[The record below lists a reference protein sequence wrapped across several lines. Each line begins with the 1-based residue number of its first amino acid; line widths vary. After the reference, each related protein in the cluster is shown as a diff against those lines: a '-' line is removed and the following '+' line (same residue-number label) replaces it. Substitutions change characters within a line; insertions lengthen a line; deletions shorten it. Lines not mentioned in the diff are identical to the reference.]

1 MKLKKLSLRQLF
13 SNTKFLVVFSILV
26 AFIFW
31 IVVALEY
38 APVIENEIKDIP
50 VKIDMNNSVPD
61 KLGLQIFGQS
71 NYTINITVRGNRYI
85 VGGDLLTADDFEAT
99 AQTAYVDSAGK
110 HSLVVKVTAKD
121 ANADYEI
128 ISKSTDYIEVYFD
141 KYAEKEVEVTP
152 RIISELDDY
161 TADDYMFDK
170 ADIIYETKTVKVSG
184 AQTEVNSITAAYA
197 DIPIEK
203 KLTQSE
209 TIDASVVLSN
219 GSNLDSKYVK
229 INGESRLTVP
239 VTLPVYK
246 MQTSAVS
253 VSFKNTPS
261 DYINSPLLY
270 SISPSRVRV
279 AVLQNGSDTT
289 NSLEIGTID
298 FANITPSNGSFT
310 FLASNV
316 KTAKFLDGTT
326 SFNVEVNTDGLSTKK
341 LEPNINSIM
350 ITGGSGVSAG
360 NVDLSSIG
368 SVTVVG
374 TQTALASVNANML
387 EVNIN
392 LTNIKL
398 EEGENTVPVTV
409 TLKNSKNCWVSGSY
423 SAVIVQN

>member
-1 MKLKKLSLRQLF
+1 MKLKKFSLRQLF

-71 NYTINITVRGNRYI
+71 DYTINVTVRGNRYI

-128 ISKSTDYIEVYFD
+128 ISKSTDFIEVYFD

-219 GSNLDSKYVK
+219 GSDLDSKYVK

-326 SFNVEVNTDGLSTKK
+326 SFSVEVNTDGLSTKK

>member
-71 NYTINITVRGNRYI
+71 DYTINVTVRGNRYI

-197 DIPIEK
+197 NIPIEK

-219 GSNLDSKYVK
+219 GSDLDSKYVK

-310 FLASNV
+310 FIASNV

>member
-71 NYTINITVRGNRYI
+71 DYTINVTVRGNRYI

-219 GSNLDSKYVK
+219 GSDLDSKYVK

-374 TQTALASVNANML
+374 TQTALTSVNANML
-387 EVNIN
+387 EVNII

>member
-71 NYTINITVRGNRYI
+71 DYTINVTVRGNRYI

-197 DIPIEK
+197 NIPIEK

-219 GSNLDSKYVK
+219 GSDLDSKYVK

-326 SFNVEVNTDGLSTKK
+326 SLNVEVNTDGLSTKK

>member
-71 NYTINITVRGNRYI
+71 DYTINVTVRGNRYI

-197 DIPIEK
+197 NIPIEK

-219 GSNLDSKYVK
+219 GSDLDSKYVK
-229 INGESRLTVP
+229 INGESSLTVP

-298 FANITPSNGSFT
+298 FANITPSNSSFT

>member
-71 NYTINITVRGNRYI
+71 DYTINVTVRGNRYI

-229 INGESRLTVP
+229 INGESSLTVP

-326 SFNVEVNTDGLSTKK
+326 SFSVEVNTDRLSTKK

-398 EEGENTVPVTV
+398 EEGENTVSVTV

>member
-13 SNTKFLVVFSILV
+13 SNTKFLVVFSIFV

-71 NYTINITVRGNRYI
+71 DYTINVTVRGNRYI

-219 GSNLDSKYVK
+219 GSDLDSKYVK

-261 DYINSPLLY
+261 DYINRPLLY

-298 FANITPSNGSFT
+298 FANITPSNSSFT

-326 SFNVEVNTDGLSTKK
+326 SFSVDVNTDGLSTKK

>member
-71 NYTINITVRGNRYI
+71 DYTINVTVRGNRYI

-219 GSNLDSKYVK
+219 GSDLDSKYVK

-310 FLASNV
+310 FIASNV

-374 TQTALASVNANML
+374 TQTALARVNANML

>member
-1 MKLKKLSLRQLF
+1 MKAKKLSLRQLL
-13 SNTKFLVVFSILV
+13 SNTKFLVVFSIVV

-38 APVIENEIKDIP
+38 APVVENEIKDIP

-71 NYTINITVRGNRYI
+71 DYTINVTVRGNRYI

-128 ISKSTDYIEVYFD
+128 VSKSADYIEVFFD

-170 ADIIYETKTVKVSG
+170 ADIIYDTKTVKVSG

-219 GSNLDSKYVK
+219 GNDLDSKYVK
-229 INGESRLTVP
+229 INGESNLKIP

-261 DYINSPLLY
+261 DYINSPLVY

-289 NSLEIGTID
+289 NSLEIGSID
-298 FANITPSNGSFT
+298 FTQITPSNGSFT

-316 KTAKFLDGTT
+316 KTAKFLDGTS
-326 SFNVEVNTDGLSTKK
+326 SFSVEVNTDGLSTKT
-341 LEPNINSIM
+341 LEPGINSIM
-350 ITGGSGVSAG
+350 ITGGSGISAG
-360 NVDLSSIG
+360 NVELDSIG
-368 SVTVVG
+368 QITVVG
-374 TQTALASVNANML
+374 TQTALKSVNANML
-387 EVNIN
+387 EISIN
-392 LTNIKL
+392 LTNTKL
-398 EEGENTVPVTV
+398 EEGENSVPVTV

-423 SAVIVQN
+423 TAVIIQN

>member
-71 NYTINITVRGNRYI
+71 DYTINVTVRGNRYI

-219 GSNLDSKYVK
+219 GSDLDSKYVK

-298 FANITPSNGSFT
+298 FANITPSNSSFT

-326 SFNVEVNTDGLSTKK
+326 SFSVEVNTDGLSTKK

-398 EEGENTVPVTV
+398 EEGDNTVPVTV

>member
-71 NYTINITVRGNRYI
+71 DYTINVTVRGNRYI

-209 TIDASVVLSN
+209 TIDASVVLNN
-219 GSNLDSKYVK
+219 GSDLDSKYVK

>member
-1 MKLKKLSLRQLF
+1 MKAKKLSLRQLF
-13 SNTKFLVVFSILV
+13 SNTKFLVVFSIVV

-38 APVIENEIKDIP
+38 APVVENEIKDIP

-71 NYTINITVRGNRYI
+71 DYTINVTVRGNRYI

-128 ISKSTDYIEVYFD
+128 VSKSADYIEVFFD

-170 ADIIYETKTVKVSG
+170 ADIIYDTKTVKVSG

-219 GSNLDSKYVK
+219 GSDLDSKYVK
-229 INGESRLTVP
+229 INGESNLKIP

-261 DYINSPLLY
+261 DYINSPLVY
-270 SISPSRVRV
+270 SISPRRVRV

-289 NSLEIGTID
+289 NSLEIGSID
-298 FANITPSNGSFT
+298 FTQITPSNGSFT

-316 KTAKFLDGTT
+316 KTAKFLDGTS
-326 SFNVEVNTDGLSTKK
+326 SFSVEVNTDGLSTKT
-341 LEPNINSIM
+341 LEPGINSIM

-360 NVDLSSIG
+360 NVELDSIG
-368 SVTVVG
+368 QITVVG
-374 TQTALASVNANML
+374 TQTALKSVNANML
-387 EVNIN
+387 EISIN
-392 LTNIKL
+392 LTNTKL
-398 EEGENTVPVTV
+398 EEGENSVPVTV

-423 SAVIVQN
+423 TAVIIQN

>member
-71 NYTINITVRGNRYI
+71 DYTINVTVRGNRYI
-85 VGGDLLTADDFEAT
+85 VGGDLLKADDFEAT

-121 ANADYEI
+121 TNADYEI

-219 GSNLDSKYVK
+219 GSDLDSKYVK

-326 SFNVEVNTDGLSTKK
+326 SFSVEVNTDGLSTKK

>member
-13 SNTKFLVVFSILV
+13 SNTKFLVFFSILV

-71 NYTINITVRGNRYI
+71 DYTINVTVRGNRYI

-219 GSNLDSKYVK
+219 GSDLDSKYVK

-298 FANITPSNGSFT
+298 FANITPSNSSFT

-326 SFNVEVNTDGLSTKK
+326 SFSVEVNTDGLSTKK

-409 TLKNSKNCWVSGSY
+409 PLKNSKNCWVSGSY

>member
-71 NYTINITVRGNRYI
+71 DYTINVTVRGNRYI

-197 DIPIEK
+197 NIPIEK

-219 GSNLDSKYVK
+219 GSDLDSKYVK
-229 INGESRLTVP
+229 INGESSLTVP

-298 FANITPSNGSFT
+298 FANITPSNSSFT

-350 ITGGSGVSAG
+350 ITGGSGVSSG

>member
-1 MKLKKLSLRQLF
+1 MKAKKLSLRQLF
-13 SNTKFLVVFSILV
+13 SNTKFLVVFSIVV

-38 APVIENEIKDIP
+38 APVVENEIKDIP

-71 NYTINITVRGNRYI
+71 DYTINVTVRGNRYI

-128 ISKSTDYIEVYFD
+128 VSKSADYIEVFFD

-170 ADIIYETKTVKVSG
+170 ADIIYDTKTVKVSG

-209 TIDASVVLSN
+209 TIDASIVLSN
-219 GSNLDSKYVK
+219 GSDLDSKYVK
-229 INGESRLTVP
+229 INGESNLKIP

-261 DYINSPLLY
+261 DYINSPLVY

-289 NSLEIGTID
+289 NSLEIGSID
-298 FANITPSNGSFT
+298 FTQITPSNGSFT

-316 KTAKFLDGTT
+316 KTAKFLDGTS
-326 SFNVEVNTDGLSTKK
+326 SFSVEVNTDGLSTKT
-341 LEPNINSIM
+341 LEPGINSIM

-360 NVDLSSIG
+360 NVELDSIG
-368 SVTVVG
+368 RITVVG
-374 TQTALASVNANML
+374 TQTALKSVNADML
-387 EVNIN
+387 EISIN
-392 LTNIKL
+392 LTNTKL

-423 SAVIVQN
+423 TAVIIQN

>member
-1 MKLKKLSLRQLF
+1 MKIKKLSLRQLF
-13 SNTKFLVVFSILV
+13 SNTKFLVIFSIVV

-71 NYTINITVRGNRYI
+71 EYTINVTVKGNRYI

-128 ISKSTDYIEVYFD
+128 VSKSTDYIEVYFD

-152 RIISELDDY
+152 RIVSELDDY
-161 TADDYMFDK
+161 TADEYMFDK
-170 ADIIYETKTVKVSG
+170 ADIICETKTVKISG
-184 AQTEVNSITAAYA
+184 AQTEVSSVTEAFA

-209 TIDASVVLSN
+209 TIDASVVLSD
-219 GSNLDSKYVK
+219 GSDLDLKYVE
-229 INGESRLTVP
+229 INGESSLSIP

-246 MQTSAVS
+246 MQASAVS
-253 VSFKNTPS
+253 VSFKNSPS
-261 DYINSPLLY
+261 DYINSPLVY
-270 SISPSRVRV
+270 SITPSKVRV
-279 AVLQNGSDTT
+279 AILQNGSDTT
-289 NSLEIGTID
+289 NTLEVGSID
-298 FANITPSNGSFT
+298 FSQITPTDNSFT

-326 SFNVEVNTDGLSTKK
+326 SFTVEVNTDGLSTQS
-341 LEPNINSIM
+341 LEPGINSIK
-350 ITGGSGVSAG
+350 ISGGNGVSSG

-368 SVTVVG
+368 KITVVG
-374 TQTALASVNANML
+374 TQTALKSVNADML
-387 EVNIN
+387 EISIN
-392 LTNIKL
+392 LTNTKL
-398 EEGENTVPVTV
+398 EEGETTVPITV
-409 TLKNSKNCWVSGSY
+409 TLKKSNNCWVSGSY
-423 SAVIVQN
+423 TAVIVRS

>member
-1 MKLKKLSLRQLF
+1 MKLKKLNLRQLF

-71 NYTINITVRGNRYI
+71 DYTINVTVRGNRYI

-219 GSNLDSKYVK
+219 GSDLDSKYVK

-298 FANITPSNGSFT
+298 FANITPSNNSFT

-374 TQTALASVNANML
+374 TQTALARVNANML

>member
-71 NYTINITVRGNRYI
+71 DYTINVTVRGNRYI

-197 DIPIEK
+197 NIPIEK

-219 GSNLDSKYVK
+219 GSDLDSKYVK

-270 SISPSRVRV
+270 SISPSKVRV

-360 NVDLSSIG
+360 NVYLSSIG

-374 TQTALASVNANML
+374 TQTALARVNANML

>member
-71 NYTINITVRGNRYI
+71 DYTINVTVRGNRYI

-184 AQTEVNSITAAYA
+184 AQTEVKSITAAYA

-219 GSNLDSKYVK
+219 GSDLDSKYVK

-298 FANITPSNGSFT
+298 FANITPSNSSFT

-374 TQTALASVNANML
+374 TQTALTSVNANML

>member
-1 MKLKKLSLRQLF
+1 MKAKKLSLRQLF
-13 SNTKFLVVFSILV
+13 SNTKFLVVFSIVV

-38 APVIENEIKDIP
+38 APVVENEIKDIP

-71 NYTINITVRGNRYI
+71 DYTINVTVRGNRYI

-128 ISKSTDYIEVYFD
+128 VSKSADYIEVFFD

-170 ADIIYETKTVKVSG
+170 ADIIYDTKTVKVSG

-203 KLTQSE
+203 KLTKSE

-219 GSNLDSKYVK
+219 GSDLDSKYVK
-229 INGESRLTVP
+229 INGESNLKIP

-261 DYINSPLLY
+261 DYINSPLVY

-289 NSLEIGTID
+289 NSLEIGSID
-298 FANITPSNGSFT
+298 FTQITPSNGSFT

-316 KTAKFLDGTT
+316 KTAKFLDGTS
-326 SFNVEVNTDGLSTKK
+326 SFSVEVNTDGLSTKT
-341 LEPNINSIM
+341 LEPGINSIM

-360 NVDLSSIG
+360 NVELDSIG
-368 SVTVVG
+368 QITVVG
-374 TQTALASVNANML
+374 TQTALKSVNANML
-387 EVNIN
+387 EISIN
-392 LTNIKL
+392 LTNTKL
-398 EEGENTVPVTV
+398 EEGENSVPVTV

-423 SAVIVQN
+423 TAVIIQN

>member
-1 MKLKKLSLRQLF
+1 MKAKKLSLRQLF
-13 SNTKFLVVFSILV
+13 SNTKFLVVFSIVV

-38 APVIENEIKDIP
+38 APVVENEIKDIP

-71 NYTINITVRGNRYI
+71 DYTINVTVRGNRYI

-128 ISKSTDYIEVYFD
+128 VSKSADYIEVFFD

-170 ADIIYETKTVKVSG
+170 ADIIYDTKTVKVSG

-219 GSNLDSKYVK
+219 GNDLDSKYVK
-229 INGESRLTVP
+229 INGESNLKIP

-261 DYINSPLLY
+261 DYINSPLVY

-289 NSLEIGTID
+289 NSLEIGSID
-298 FANITPSNGSFT
+298 FTQITPSKGSFT

-316 KTAKFLDGTT
+316 KTAKFLDGTS
-326 SFNVEVNTDGLSTKK
+326 SFSVEVNTDGLSTKT
-341 LEPNINSIM
+341 LEPGINSIM
-350 ITGGSGVSAG
+350 ITGGSGISAG
-360 NVDLSSIG
+360 NVELDSIG
-368 SVTVVG
+368 QITVVG
-374 TQTALASVNANML
+374 TQTALKSVNANML
-387 EVNIN
+387 EISIN
-392 LTNIKL
+392 LTNTML
-398 EEGENTVPVTV
+398 EEGENSVPVTV

-423 SAVIVQN
+423 TAVIIQN

>member
-1 MKLKKLSLRQLF
+1 MKLKKLSLRKLF

-71 NYTINITVRGNRYI
+71 DYTINVTVRGNRYI

-219 GSNLDSKYVK
+219 GSNLDSKYLK
-229 INGESRLTVP
+229 INGESSLTVP

-326 SFNVEVNTDGLSTKK
+326 SFSVEVNTDGLSTKK

>member
-71 NYTINITVRGNRYI
+71 NYTINVTVRGNRYI

-197 DIPIEK
+197 NIPIEK

-219 GSNLDSKYVK
+219 GSDLDSKYVK
-229 INGESRLTVP
+229 INGESSLTVP

-326 SFNVEVNTDGLSTKK
+326 SFSVEVNTDRLSTKK

>member
-71 NYTINITVRGNRYI
+71 DYTINVTVRGNRYI

-219 GSNLDSKYVK
+219 GSNLDSKYIK

-326 SFNVEVNTDGLSTKK
+326 SFNVEVNTDRLSTKK

>member
-13 SNTKFLVVFSILV
+13 SNTKFLVVFSIFV

-71 NYTINITVRGNRYI
+71 DYTINVTVRGNRYI

-219 GSNLDSKYVK
+219 GSDLDSKYVK

-350 ITGGSGVSAG
+350 ITGGSGISAG

>member
-1 MKLKKLSLRQLF
+1 MKAKKLSLRQLF
-13 SNTKFLVVFSILV
+13 SNTKFLVVFSIVV

-38 APVIENEIKDIP
+38 APVVENEIKDIP

-71 NYTINITVRGNRYI
+71 DYTINITVRGNRYI

-128 ISKSTDYIEVYFD
+128 VSKSADYIEVFFD

-170 ADIIYETKTVKVSG
+170 ADIIYDTKTVKVSG

-219 GSNLDSKYVK
+219 GSDLDSKYVK
-229 INGESRLTVP
+229 INGESNLKIP

-261 DYINSPLLY
+261 DYINSPLVY

-289 NSLEIGTID
+289 NSLEIGSID
-298 FANITPSNGSFT
+298 FTQITPSNGSFT

-316 KTAKFLDGTT
+316 KTAKFLDGTS
-326 SFNVEVNTDGLSTKK
+326 SFSVEVNTDGLSTKT
-341 LEPNINSIM
+341 LEPGINSIM

-360 NVDLSSIG
+360 NVELDSIG
-368 SVTVVG
+368 QITVVG
-374 TQTALASVNANML
+374 TQTALNSVNANML
-387 EVNIN
+387 EISIN
-392 LTNIKL
+392 LTNTKL
-398 EEGENTVPVTV
+398 EEGENSVPVTV

-423 SAVIVQN
+423 TAVIIQN

>member
-1 MKLKKLSLRQLF
+1 MKAKKLSLRQLF
-13 SNTKFLVVFSILV
+13 SNTKFLVVFSIVV

-38 APVIENEIKDIP
+38 APVVENEIKDIP

-71 NYTINITVRGNRYI
+71 DYTINVTVRGNRYI

-128 ISKSTDYIEVYFD
+128 VSKSADYIEVFFD

-170 ADIIYETKTVKVSG
+170 ADIIYDTKTVKVSG

-219 GSNLDSKYVK
+219 GNDLDSKYVK
-229 INGESRLTVP
+229 INGESNLKIP

-261 DYINSPLLY
+261 DYINSPLVY

-289 NSLEIGTID
+289 NSLEIGSID
-298 FANITPSNGSFT
+298 FTQITPSNGSFT

-316 KTAKFLDGTT
+316 KTAKFLDGTS
-326 SFNVEVNTDGLSTKK
+326 SFSVEVNTDGLSTKT
-341 LEPNINSIM
+341 LEPGINSIM
-350 ITGGSGVSAG
+350 ITGGSGISAG
-360 NVDLSSIG
+360 NVELDSIG
-368 SVTVVG
+368 QITVVG
-374 TQTALASVNANML
+374 TQTALKRVNANML
-387 EVNIN
+387 EISIN
-392 LTNIKL
+392 LTNTKL
-398 EEGENTVPVTV
+398 EEGENSVPVTV

-423 SAVIVQN
+423 TAVIIQN

>member
-1 MKLKKLSLRQLF
+1 MKLKKLSLRKLF

-61 KLGLQIFGQS
+61 RLGLQIFGQS
-71 NYTINITVRGNRYI
+71 DYTINVTVRGNRYI

-184 AQTEVNSITAAYA
+184 AQTEVNSIIAAYA
-197 DIPIEK
+197 DIPVEK

-229 INGESRLTVP
+229 INGESSLTVP

>member
-1 MKLKKLSLRQLF
+1 MKLKKLSLRKLF
-13 SNTKFLVVFSILV
+13 SNTKFLVVFSIFV

-71 NYTINITVRGNRYI
+71 DYTINVTVRGNRYI

-229 INGESRLTVP
+229 INGESSLTVP

-298 FANITPSNGSFT
+298 FANITPSNSSFT

-326 SFNVEVNTDGLSTKK
+326 SFSVEVNTDGLSTKK

>member
-71 NYTINITVRGNRYI
+71 DYTINVTVRGNRYI

-170 ADIIYETKTVKVSG
+170 ADIIYETKTVNVSG

-219 GSNLDSKYVK
+219 GSDLDSKYVK

-310 FLASNV
+310 FIASNV

>member
-71 NYTINITVRGNRYI
+71 DYTINVTVRGNRYI

-219 GSNLDSKYVK
+219 GSDLESKYVK
-229 INGESRLTVP
+229 INGESSLTVP

-298 FANITPSNGSFT
+298 FANITPSNNSFT

-326 SFNVEVNTDGLSTKK
+326 SFSVEVNTDGLSTKK
-341 LEPNINSIM
+341 LEPSINSIM

>member
-1 MKLKKLSLRQLF
+1 MKAKKLSLRQLF
-13 SNTKFLVVFSILV
+13 SNTKFLVVFSIVV

-38 APVIENEIKDIP
+38 APVVENEIKDIP

-71 NYTINITVRGNRYI
+71 DYTINVTVRGNRYI

-128 ISKSTDYIEVYFD
+128 VSKSADYIEVFFD

-161 TADDYMFDK
+161 TADDYMYDK
-170 ADIIYETKTVKVSG
+170 ADIIYDTKTVKVSG

-219 GSNLDSKYVK
+219 GNDLDSKYVK
-229 INGESRLTVP
+229 INGESNLKIP

-261 DYINSPLLY
+261 DYINSPLVY

-289 NSLEIGTID
+289 NSLEIGSID
-298 FANITPSNGSFT
+298 FTQITPSNGSFT

-316 KTAKFLDGTT
+316 KTAKFLDGTS
-326 SFNVEVNTDGLSTKK
+326 SFSVEVNTDGRSTKT
-341 LEPNINSIM
+341 LEPGINSIM

-360 NVDLSSIG
+360 NVELDSIG
-368 SVTVVG
+368 QITVVG
-374 TQTALASVNANML
+374 TQTALKSVNANML
-387 EVNIN
+387 EISIN
-392 LTNIKL
+392 LTNTKL
-398 EEGENTVPVTV
+398 EEGENSVPVTV

-423 SAVIVQN
+423 TAVIIQN

>member
-1 MKLKKLSLRQLF
+1 MKAKKLSLRQLF
-13 SNTKFLVVFSILV
+13 SNTKFLVVFSIVV

-38 APVIENEIKDIP
+38 APVVENEIKDIP

-71 NYTINITVRGNRYI
+71 DYTINVTVRGNRYI

-128 ISKSTDYIEVYFD
+128 VSKSADYIEVFFD

-170 ADIIYETKTVKVSG
+170 ADIIYDTKTVKVSG

-219 GSNLDSKYVK
+219 GSDLDSKYVK
-229 INGESRLTVP
+229 INGESNLKIP

-261 DYINSPLLY
+261 DYINSPLVY

-289 NSLEIGTID
+289 NSLEIGSID
-298 FANITPSNGSFT
+298 FTQITPSNGSFT

-316 KTAKFLDGTT
+316 KTAKFLDGTS
-326 SFNVEVNTDGLSTKK
+326 SFSVEVNTDGLSTKT
-341 LEPNINSIM
+341 LEPGINSIM
-350 ITGGSGVSAG
+350 ITGGSGISAG
-360 NVDLSSIG
+360 NVELDSIG
-368 SVTVVG
+368 QITVVG
-374 TQTALASVNANML
+374 TQTALKSINANML
-387 EVNIN
+387 EISIN
-392 LTNIKL
+392 LTNTKL
-398 EEGENTVPVTV
+398 EEGENSVPVTV

-423 SAVIVQN
+423 TAVIIQN

>member
-1 MKLKKLSLRQLF
+1 MKAKKLSLRQLF
-13 SNTKFLVVFSILV
+13 SNTKFLVVFSIVV

-38 APVIENEIKDIP
+38 APVVENEIKDIP

-71 NYTINITVRGNRYI
+71 DYTINVTVRGNRYI

-128 ISKSTDYIEVYFD
+128 VSKSADYIEVFFD

-170 ADIIYETKTVKVSG
+170 ADIIYDTKTVKVSG

-203 KLTQSE
+203 KLTKSE

-219 GSNLDSKYVK
+219 GSDLDSKYVK
-229 INGESRLTVP
+229 INGESNLKIP

-261 DYINSPLLY
+261 DYINSPLVY

-289 NSLEIGTID
+289 NSLEIGSID
-298 FANITPSNGSFT
+298 FTQITPSNGSFT

-316 KTAKFLDGTT
+316 KTAKFLDGTS
-326 SFNVEVNTDGLSTKK
+326 SFSVEVNTDGLSTKT
-341 LEPNINSIM
+341 LEPGINSIM
-350 ITGGSGVSAG
+350 ITGGSGISAG
-360 NVDLSSIG
+360 NVELDSIG
-368 SVTVVG
+368 QITVVG
-374 TQTALASVNANML
+374 TQTALKSINANML
-387 EVNIN
+387 EISIN
-392 LTNIKL
+392 LTNTKL
-398 EEGENTVPVTV
+398 EEGENSVPVTV

-423 SAVIVQN
+423 TAVIIQN

>member
-13 SNTKFLVVFSILV
+13 SNTKFLVVFSIFV

-71 NYTINITVRGNRYI
+71 DYTINVTVRGNRYI

-128 ISKSTDYIEVYFD
+128 ISKSTDFIEVYFD

-219 GSNLDSKYVK
+219 GSDLDSKYVK

-326 SFNVEVNTDGLSTKK
+326 SFNVEVNTDRLSTKK

-374 TQTALASVNANML
+374 TQTALASVNTNML

>member
-71 NYTINITVRGNRYI
+71 DYTINVTVRGNRYI

-219 GSNLDSKYVK
+219 GSDLDSKYVK

-326 SFNVEVNTDGLSTKK
+326 SFSVDVNTDGLSTKK

-350 ITGGSGVSAG
+350 ITGGSGISAG